1 MVKGKGKIKSRFL
14 AMVLAASLAV
24 VLAGCGGEDG
34 PGSEAGKQEASGDE
48 DGKKA
53 MGRYVEEEIDLS
65 DLTVAPDGICMRD
78 DGSIVLLDS
87 YKGFL
92 VSKDDGRTWE
102 NEVPAW
108 LEEMM
113 QQQYYIGE
121 MAMSPD
127 GTVAVVYDSTTGDD
141 DYTPVMDLILP
152 DGTRVPVEP
161 EITEDDMQIRSLYMS
176 EDNRIFFN
184 TFGMS
189 VYEVFTDGS
198 SEKVLDAE
206 ERPYW
211 FWVKDNLLYIDND
224 YGKGKLPLIYDME
237 AEEYIE
243 DTVLTDFVSGSY
255 GERYYNGSD
264 YGTMVLLPEDEQT
277 LYVFGNQ
284 GIHRHVVGGN
294 LMEQIVDGKLSM
306 LSNPSYTICDVM
318 RLEGDVFLVMFSNG
332 RLIRYT
338 YDPNVPAV
346 PEKELT
352 IYSLRED
359 EDLRQA
365 VSLYQAKHPD
375 TYVSYE
381 VGMLEDDSVTREDA
395 IKKLNTEVMAGNG
408 PDMIVMD
415 DLPFQSYISKGLLF
429 DLTDYLA
436 QYSAQEPLFDN
447 VIEALKVDGK
457 AYVAPATFGVPRL
470 AGKGSD
476 VSGMTDLAGIAAGVE
491 KMRSDHPGDDIIGT
505 CDAETVLKRFAMTSA
520 PLWISENGSLNR
532 EEIGAFLEQAKR
544 IYDAQMDG
552 IRAEILQDYA
562 EENKFGYSGTDG
574 VDWDLANDIFSY
586 ISGSQYLIN
595 GWIDTAYGYMES
607 ESIKNT
613 AGYEDSSVIPMQ
625 GTCSGLFL
633 PKTMLGINAA
643 SAQTEDAKEFLGF
656 FLSAEVQQNYYGLP
670 LNQNAYEIQIMPDEN
685 YMGEDRAYSYLSLM
699 NEDGVVVNFTVYGPT
714 DEQIAAFKEE
724 LSSVNTAYFAD
735 SMLEDAVFT
744 SGVLYVQGEAALE
757 ETLRE
762 IEKQVAIYMAE

>member
-1 MVKGKGKIKSRFL
+1 MINGKGKIKSRFL

-141 DYTPVMDLILP
+141 DYTPVMKLILP
-152 DGTRVPVEP
+152 DGTCVPVEP

-264 YGTMVLLPEDEQT
+264 YGTMVLLPEEEQT

-381 VGMLEDDSVTREDA
+381 VGMFEDGSVTREDA

-408 PDMIVMD
+408 PDLIVMD

-436 QYSAQEPLFDN
+436 QYGAQEPLFDN

-491 KMRSDHPGDDIIGT
+491 KMRSDHPGDDIIGI

-562 EENKFGYSGTDG
+562 EEDKFGYSGTVR

-625 GTCSGLFL
+625 GTCSGLFR

-643 SAQTEDAKEFLGF
+643 SAQTEEAKEFMGF

-670 LNQNAYEIQIMPDEN
+670 LNQNAYEIQITPHEN

-744 SGVLYVQGEAALE
+744 SGVLYVQGEASLE